1 MQQQNNR
8 GDNRNK
14 APKTLSPTPLRDW
27 VAAQPARRRAT
38 FVALAAVLMACG
50 AKASVILD
58 LSPVPA
64 TQLTFFAL
72 LSGALLGSQLGALA
86 GVAYLLAASVL
97 GSIWPEGAGVTP
109 LVGPLAGYLWS
120 VPAVA
125 YLSGYFVERARSERP
140 VFFAIGACAAMAVY
154 DAMGSVRL
162 MLAQNTAAAEAAAR
176 GAGLF
181 VGQHIAQ
188 GALSVLIASSAS
200 SHIQARQN
208 K

>member
-1 MQQQNNR
+1 MQQKPH
-8 GDNRNK
+8 DNKGPK
-14 APKTLSPTPLRDW
+14 ALSPTPLRDW
-27 VAAQPARRRAT
+27 VAAQPAKRR
-38 FVALAAVLMACG
+38 VAYVLLAAGLMACG
-50 AKASVILD
+50 AKASVILEF
-58 LSPVPA
+58 SPVPA

-86 GVAYLLAASVL
+86 AMTYLLAASVF
-97 GSIWPEGAGVTP
+97 GSIWPEGSGATP

-125 YLSGYFVERARSERP
+125 YLSGLFVERARSEKP
-140 VFFAIGACAAMAVY
+140 VYFAIGACAGMAVY

-162 MLAQNTAAAEAAAR
+162 MLAQNADAAEAAAR

-200 SHIQARQN
+200 SHIQARQ
-208 K
+208 KK